1 MTPKPD
7 LEVTRI
13 ADGLWR
19 WSAPHP
25 EWTPEKDRP
34 GGWGRMVGSVYYE
47 PIATP
52 GAPIVLIDPLAPPAG
67 SEEEGR
73 FWAALDRDLERARRP
88 VVTLIGNVYHRRHA
102 VEIRERIAA
111 RHACSIRAHPDGLG
125 RLGIE
130 GLEGF
135 AAPESQGG
143 VEASPIEALDLD
155 ETAFFIR
162 PHKTLVFSDA
172 VLGAGG
178 GRLAVA
184 PESWAAKGE
193 AAAKRYRER
202 FRACLKR
209 LLDLDPRIVL
219 PSHGEPVL
227 SGGREALAAAIDGP
241 AWGE

>member
-7 LEVTRI
+7 LEVIRI

-34 GGWGRMVGSVYYE
+34 GGWGRMVGSIYYE
-47 PIATP
+47 PIAIP
-52 GAPIVLIDPLAPPAG
+52 GAPVVLIDPIEPPAG
-67 SEEEGR
+67 TAEADR
-73 FWAALDRDLERARRP
+73 FWTALERDLERARRP
-88 VVTLIGNVYHRRHA
+88 VVILLGNVYHRRHA
-102 VEIRERIAA
+102 PEFRERIAA

-125 RLGIE
+125 RLGIA

-135 AAPESQGG
+135 GAPASQGS
-143 VEASPIEALDLD
+143 VEACPMEALDLD

-162 PHKTLVFSDA
+162 PHRTLVFADA
-172 VLGAGG
+172 VLGAAG

-193 AAAKRYRER
+193 AAVTRYRER
-202 FRACLKR
+202 FRADLKR
-209 LLDLDPRIVL
+209 LLELDPRTVL

-227 SGGREALAAAIDGP
+227 SGGRETLAAAIDGP